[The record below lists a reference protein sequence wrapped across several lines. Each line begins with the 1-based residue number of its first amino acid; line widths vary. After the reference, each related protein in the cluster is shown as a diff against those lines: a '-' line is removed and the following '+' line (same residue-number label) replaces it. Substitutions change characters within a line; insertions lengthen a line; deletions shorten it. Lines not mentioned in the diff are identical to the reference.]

1 MESNL
6 NILEAKVLEAIQVI
20 KQLRQENKGLQ
31 ERCDEVSSRCSELEK
46 QNSRLKSELEEAAL
60 KAGDL
65 EVYEEKRK
73 EVEAKVGGLLEQLEA
88 LG

>member
-6 NILEAKVLEAIQVI
+6 NILEAKVLEAIQRI
-20 KQLRQENKGLQ
+20 KQLRLENSKLQ
-31 ERCDEVSSRCSELEK
+31 DRCNELEGDCAEFK
-46 QNSRLKSELEEAAL
+46 ATNERLSSELEELGQQAAS
-60 KAGDL
+60 L
-65 EVYEEKRK
+65 EDYEEKRK

>member
-6 NILEAKVLEAIQVI
+6 NILEAKVLEAIQRI
-20 KQLRQENKGLQ
+20 KQLKQENQALQ
-31 ERCDEVSSRCSELEK
+31 DRCEELEANCADFKATNERLTSELETVG
-46 QNSRLKSELEEAAL
+46 QQAS
-60 KAGDL
+60 DL
-65 EVYEEKRK
+65 EDYEEKRK

>member
-6 NILEAKVLEAIQVI
+6 NILEAKVLEAIQRI
-20 KQLRQENKGLQ
+20 KQLKQENHTLQ
-31 ERCDEVSSRCSELEK
+31 GRCEELEATCAEFK
-46 QNSRLKSELEEAAL
+46 ATNDRLSSELEEVGQQAAN
-60 KAGDL
+60 L

>member
-6 NILEAKVLEAIQVI
+6 NVLEAKVLEAIQLI
-20 KQLRQENKGLQ
+20 KQLRQENNGLQ
-31 ERCDEVSSRCSELEK
+31 EQCDELATRCGDLEAENERLNSELVV
-46 QNSRLKSELEEAAL
+46 
-60 KAGDL
+60 AGVQACDL

>member
-20 KQLRQENKGLQ
+20 KELRQENKGLQ
-31 ERCDEVSSRCSELEK
+31 ERCDELASRCTELES
-46 QNSRLKSELEEAAL
+46 QNEKLSSELEEAAG

>member
-1 MESNL
+1 MNFT
-6 NILEAKVLEAIQVI
+6 III
-20 KQLRQENKGLQ
+20 RTTRLQ
-31 ERCDEVSSRCSELEK
+31 EQTGKSLIPATNHWFEFKATND
-46 QNSRLKSELEEAAL
+46 RLSSELEEVGQQAAN
-60 KAGDL
+60 L

>member
-6 NILEAKVLEAIQVI
+6 NILEGKVLEAIQLI
-20 KQLRQENKGLQ
+20 KQLRQENQGLQ
-31 ERCDEVSSRCSELEK
+31 ERCGDLVASCAEFEEENK
-46 QNSRLKSELEEAAL
+46 RLNSELEEMGRQASN
-60 KAGDL
+60 L

>member
-1 MESNL
+1 MDSNL
-6 NILEAKVLEAIQVI
+6 SILEGKVLEAIQLI
-20 KQLRQENKGLQ
+20 KQLRQENRGLQ
-31 ERCDEVSSRCSELEK
+31 ERCDELVARSAEFEAK
-46 QNSRLKSELEEAAL
+46 NARLSSELEELGRQATS
-60 KAGDL
+60 L